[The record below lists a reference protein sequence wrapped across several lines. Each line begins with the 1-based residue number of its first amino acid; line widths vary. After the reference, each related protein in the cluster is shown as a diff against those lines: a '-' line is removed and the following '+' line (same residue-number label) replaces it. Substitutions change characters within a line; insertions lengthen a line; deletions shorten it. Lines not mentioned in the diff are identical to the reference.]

1 MNGLNVIVKL
11 NAEAQKK
18 FDAAFETSTSKP
30 KEKDN
35 GSKASRI

>member
-18 FDAAFETSTSKP
+18 FDEAFKKSVVAPKPASK
-30 KEKDN
+30 
-35 GSKASRI
+35 